1 MLVCV
6 LITEER
12 RKYCGQ
18 AKKSCISA
26 SNGLCVC
33 ARARACVCVCGNF
46 LLVYASMKLCVRG
59 NFLLVNASM
68 KWNLLVGLISM
79 QYSLLLLRMSNVN

>member
-33 ARARACVCVCGNF
+33 VCARACVCVRGNF
-46 LLVYASMKLCVRG
+46 LLVYASVKFVCPRQ
-59 NFLLVNASM
+59 FLAC
-68 KWNLLVGLISM
+68 
-79 QYSLLLLRMSNVN
+79 

>member
-26 SNGLCVC
+26 SNGLCV
-33 ARARACVCVCGNF
+33 RVCVF
-46 LLVYASMKLCVRG
+46 LRQFLACLCVNEIVCPRQ
-59 NFLLVNASM
+59 FLACLYFNEMELAG
-68 KWNLLVGLISM
+68 WLDLDAI
-79 QYSLLLLRMSNVN
+79 